1 MWRWHVRCLL
11 VGMTSNDRIV
21 ALTVAQERISPVFD
35 VAQTA
40 LIIEQAKSGE
50 LRRTLLDLSG
60 LTLEDR
66 LARLKNRGV
75 NELVCGAMSKPAL
88 ALAIEA
94 FSEVHAF
101 VAGDLETVIASWR
114 DGRLDSPVFGMPGCG
129 RPRRCCGR
137 TRRCCER
144 PGEQEG

>member
-1 MWRWHVRCLL
+1 MRR
-11 VGMTSNDRIV
+11 NNRIA

-40 LIIEQAKSGE
+40 LIVEVTAAGG
-50 LRRTLLDLSG
+50 LARTSVDLDGLS
-60 LTLEDR
+60 LAER
-66 LARLKNRGV
+66 LARLKTLGV

-88 ALAIEA
+88 ALAIES

-101 VAGDLETVIASWR
+101 VAGDLETVIAAWL
-114 DGRLDSPVFGMPGCG
+114 DGRLESQAFGMPGCG

-144 PGEQEG
+144 PGEQDG